1 MKQVEQVLVGKT
13 AIVTGAARGLG
24 LTTAEAY
31 LRAGANV
38 AIFDRNL
45 PQLEAAAEEM
55 SGLGFEPLTVAT
67 DIRDEEAIDAAVR
80 QVLQAYGRIDV
91 LVNNAA
97 LLMRWVTPE
106 GRERPKFWEIDAD
119 RWRELIDVNVTGT
132 WQCAKRV
139 AMEMMA
145 QRSGSIVNI
154 ITSART
160 QISEVHIPYGPSKSF
175 IESFTKAGAR
185 QLRPFEV
192 RMNALM
198 PGGSANR
205 RGESDADSNPYDVM
219 VPAALFLASDASKD
233 VSGETFIADQYN
245 RQTPSPPGRG

>member
-1 MKQVEQVLVGKT
+1 MQQVQPILPGKT

-38 AIFDRNL
+38 AIFDRNRT
-45 PQLEAAAEEM
+45 QLEAAAEEM
-55 SGLGFEPLTVAT
+55 SGLGFEPLTVAM
-67 DIRDEEAIDAAVR
+67 DIRDEQAIDAAVHE
-80 QVLQAYGRIDV
+80 VLHAFGRVDV
-91 LVNNAA
+91 LVNNAP

-106 GRERPKFWEIDAD
+106 GGERPKFWEIDAD
-119 RWRELIDVNVTGT
+119 RWRELVDVNVTGT

-160 QISEVHIPYGPSKSF
+160 QVSRVHIPYGPSKSF
-175 IESFTKAGAR
+175 IESFTKAGAQ
-185 QLRPFEV
+185 QLEPFGV

-205 RGESDADSNPYDVM
+205 RGEAEPDSNPYDVM
-219 VPAALFLASDASKD
+219 VPAALYLASDASRG
-233 VSGETFIADQYN
+233 VTGETFIADQYN
-245 RQTPSPPGRG
+245 RERGF